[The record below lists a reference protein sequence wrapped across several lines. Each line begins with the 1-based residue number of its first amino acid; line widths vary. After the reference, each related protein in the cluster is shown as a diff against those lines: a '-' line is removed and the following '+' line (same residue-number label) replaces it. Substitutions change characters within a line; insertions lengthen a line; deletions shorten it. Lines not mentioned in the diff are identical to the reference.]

1 MNPPV
6 SACERL
12 AKSREG
18 LRHALQELG
27 APEDAAQAANSD
39 RVGADWLF
47 NLKSLPGVDLL
58 LDIFSAWWSRQPLR
72 IGLTLAADAAGV
84 ALKPVAQRHPVALV
98 AASAAAGAVL
108 VLLRPWRWISSS
120 TLLAGVLPQLMAE
133 VVKRMP
139 AAKRRP
145 SAPP

>member
-18 LRHALQELG
+18 LCQAMQELG
-27 APEDAAQAANSD
+27 SAQDIASDASPENF
-39 RVGADWLF
+39 GTDWLLH
-47 NLKSLPGVDLL
+47 LKALPGADLL

-72 IGLTLAADAAGV
+72 VGLTLASDAATL
-84 ALKPVAQRHPVALV
+84 ALKPIAQRHPLTLV

-133 VVKRMP
+133 AIKRLP
-139 AAKRRP
+139 TAKRRP
-145 SAPP
+145 HAPP